1 MLELH
6 TITAHLV
13 APEHAASVIAPA
25 YDALTTQQREALA
38 ATGPD
43 TFLQALPSGRVDTHT
58 LEGNRRA
65 VARLL
70 RQGRFTERWS
80 ELLVVLELTDHGR
93 QLTAVVGDID
103 VAAYL
108 DGTIRPH
115 EHVRPDRV
123 AELSRYLDEVG
134 YASSPVCVLH
144 TPSPQL
150 DRLTRTVRLATPLV
164 DTALPDGGTVRLWP
178 VTDPVRAAELAYAA
192 RALTTLTIA
201 DGHHRAAA
209 VAHRL
214 GAGATHI
221 PPPGTRHRSSCE
233 PAPRSRR
240 VLTALVPGDELAVE
254 PFHRRIDGLG
264 DVTAEEVAAVL
275 AERGLRLEP
284 LPGPSVPERRGTV
297 HLVIAGSWWRLEVGD
312 RARPQPGGSLDASI
326 VEREVLAPLGTLA
339 PGPRPATVTPVPGP
353 VGLDALDR
361 PGAVGIVLLPATLAE
376 LLTVTGAGHVLPQ
389 KSTYLLPKLR
399 SGVLLVP
406 R

>member
-6 TITAHLV
+6 TITPHLV
-13 APEHAASVIAPA
+13 APEHAARVIAPA
-25 YDALTTQQREALA
+25 YDALTAQQREALA
-38 ATGPD
+38 ATSPD
-43 TFLQALPSGRVDTHT
+43 SFLQVLPSGRVDTPT
-58 LEGNRRA
+58 LQGNRRA

-70 RQGRFTERWS
+70 REGRFTGRWS
-80 ELLVVLELTDHGR
+80 EMLVVLELTDHGR
-93 QLTAVVGDID
+93 QLTAVVGDVD

-115 EHVRPDRV
+115 EHVRPERV

-144 TPSPQL
+144 TRSAEVEH
-150 DRLTRTVRLATPLV
+150 LTRTVRLATPLV
-164 DTALPDGGTVRLWP
+164 DASLPDGGTVRLWP
-178 VTDPVRAAELAYAA
+178 VTDPARRAELAVAA
-192 RALTTLTIA
+192 RSLGAPTIA

-209 VAHRL
+209 VAHRV
-214 GAGATHI
+214 GDAATRA
-221 PPPGTRHRSSCE
+221 PAPGTPHRSSSE
-233 PAPRSRR
+233 PPPPARR
-240 VLTALVPGDELAVE
+240 VLTALVAGEELAVE

-264 DVTAEEVAAVL
+264 DVTADEVAAVL

-284 LPGPSVPERRGTV
+284 LPGPSAPERHGTV
-297 HLVIAGSWWRLEVGD
+297 HLVVAGSWWRLEVGD
-312 RARPQPGGSLDASI
+312 RGRPQPGGSLDAAI

-339 PGPRPATVTPVPGP
+339 PGPEPAPVTPVPGP

-361 PGAVGIVLLPATLAE
+361 PGAVGIALLPATLAE
-376 LLTVTGAGHVLPQ
+376 LLAVTGAGHVLPQ
-389 KSTYLLPKLR
+389 KSTYLFPKLR

>member
-6 TITAHLV
+6 TITPHLV
-13 APEHAASVIAPA
+13 TAEHATRVIAPA
-25 YDALTTQQREALA
+25 YDALTAEQREALA
-38 ATGPD
+38 ASHPD
-43 TFLQALPSGRVDTHT
+43 SFLQALPSGRVDAST
-58 LEGNRRA
+58 LERNRGA

-123 AELSRYLDEVG
+123 AELTRYLDEVG

-144 TPSPQL
+144 ARSAEL
-150 DRLTRTVRLATPLV
+150 ERLTRSVRDAAPLV
-164 DTALPDGGTVRLWP
+164 DASLPDGSTVRLWP
-178 VTDPVRAAELAYAA
+178 VTDPSRSAELAVAA
-192 RALTTLTIA
+192 RSVGTPTIA

-209 VAHRL
+209 VARRV
-214 GAGATHI
+214 GAAATLAPGSDTPHSTGSE
-221 PPPGTRHRSSCE
+221 PPPQ
-233 PAPRSRR
+233 ARR
-240 VLTALVPGDELAVE
+240 VLTALVADDELTVE

-264 DVTAEEVAAVL
+264 EVTAGEVTAVL
-275 AERGLRLEP
+275 AERGLRLES
-284 LPGPSVPERRGTV
+284 LPGPGIPERRGTI
-297 HLVIAGSWWRLEVGD
+297 HLVVAGSWWRLEVGD
-312 RARPQPGGSLDASI
+312 RGRPHPGGSLDAAI
-326 VEREVLAPLGTLA
+326 VEREVLAPLRTLA
-339 PGPRPATVTPVPGP
+339 PGPAPAPITPIPGP
-353 VGLDALDR
+353 VGLAALDR
-361 PGAVGIVLLPATLAE
+361 PGAVGVALLPATLAE
-376 LLTVTGAGHVLPQ
+376 LLAVTRVGEVLPH

>member
-6 TITAHLV
+6 TINPHLV
-13 APEHAASVIAPA
+13 MPEHAARVIAPA
-25 YDALTTQQREALA
+25 YDALTSEQRQSLS
-38 ATGPD
+38 ATRPD
-43 TFLQALPSGRVDTHT
+43 SFLHALPSGRPDAST

-70 RQGRFTERWS
+70 REGRFTAAWS
-80 ELLVVLELTDHGR
+80 ELLIVLELTEHEQ
-93 QLTAVVGDID
+93 QLTAVIGDID

-134 YASSPVCVLH
+134 VASSPVCVLH
-144 TPSPQL
+144 ARSAELERATRAA
-150 DRLTRTVRLATPLV
+150 RLTPPLV

-178 VTDPVRAAELAYAA
+178 VTDPVRRAELAAAA
-192 RALTTLTIA
+192 RSVGTPTIA

-209 VAHRL
+209 VARRV
-214 GAGATHI
+214 GAAATRAT
-221 PPPGTRHRSSCE
+221 PPDAPDPPSSE
-233 PAPRSRR
+233 RPPEARR
-240 VLTALVPGDELAVE
+240 VLTALVADDELAVE

-264 DVTAEEVAAVL
+264 DVTAGEVAAVL
-275 AERGLRLEP
+275 AERGLRLER
-284 LPGPSVPERRGTV
+284 LPGPCAPERRGTV
-297 HLVIAGSWWRLEVGD
+297 HLVVAGSWWRLQLGD
-312 RARPQPGGSLDASI
+312 RGSPQPGGTLDAAI

-339 PGPRPATVTPVPGP
+339 SGPGPAPVTPVPGP

-361 PGAVGIVLLPATLAE
+361 PGAVGVALLPATMAE
-376 LLTVTGAGHVLPQ
+376 LLAVTGAGHVLPQ
-389 KSTYLLPKLR
+389 KSTYLRPKLR
-399 SGVLLVP
+399 SGILLVP

>member
-6 TITAHLV
+6 TITPHLV
-13 APEHAASVIAPA
+13 APEHATQVIAPA
-25 YDALTTQQREALA
+25 YDALTAEQREALA
-38 ATGPD
+38 ASCPD
-43 TFLQALPSGRVDTHT
+43 SFLQALPSGRVDAPM
-58 LEGNRRA
+58 LAGNRRA

-70 RQGRFTERWS
+70 REGRFTGRWS

-123 AELSRYLDEVG
+123 AELTRYLDDVG

-144 TPSPQL
+144 ARSIEL
-150 DRLTRTVRLATPLV
+150 ERLTRTVRDAAPLV
-164 DTALPDGGTVRLWP
+164 DASLPDSGTVRLWP
-178 VTDPVRAAELAYAA
+178 VTDPPRCAELAAAA
-192 RALTTLTIA
+192 RSVGTPTIA

-209 VAHRL
+209 VARRV
-214 GAGATHI
+214 GAAATRATAPGTPDDPSSE
-221 PPPGTRHRSSCE
+221 PPPE
-233 PAPRSRR
+233 ARR
-240 VLTALVPGDELAVE
+240 VLTALVADDELAVE

-264 DVTAEEVAAVL
+264 DVTAGEVAAVL
-275 AERGLRLEP
+275 AERGLRLQA
-284 LPGPSVPERRGTV
+284 LPGPCVPERPGTV
-297 HLVIAGSWWRLEVGD
+297 HLVVAGTWWRLEVGE
-312 RARPQPGGSLDASI
+312 RASPHPGGSLDAAI

-339 PGPRPATVTPVPGP
+339 PGPEPAPVTPVPGP
-353 VGLDALDR
+353 VGLGALDR
-361 PGAVGIVLLPATLAE
+361 PGAVGVVLLPVTVAE
-376 LLTVTGAGHVLPQ
+376 LLAVTGVGHVLPQ

>member
-6 TITAHLV
+6 TITPHLV
-13 APEHAASVIAPA
+13 APEHAAQVIAPA
-25 YDALTTQQREALA
+25 YDAVTAGQRQALA
-38 ATGPD
+38 ASNPD
-43 TFLQALPSGRVDTHT
+43 SFLRALPSDRVDGPV
-58 LEGNRRA
+58 LQDNRRA

-70 RQGRFTERWS
+70 AEGRFTGRWS
-80 ELLVVLELTDHGR
+80 EMLVVLELTDHGR

-103 VAAYL
+103 VAAYV

-144 TPSPQL
+144 ARSTDL
-150 DRLTRTVRLATPLV
+150 ERLTREVRAAAPLV
-164 DTALPDGGTVRLWP
+164 DTSLPDGGTVRLWP
-178 VTDPVRAAELAYAA
+178 VTDPVRCAGLAAAA
-192 RALTTLTIA
+192 RRVTAPTVA

-209 VAHRL
+209 VARRVGVAAARPPAEGTEP
-214 GAGATHI
+214 GAASG
-221 PPPGTRHRSSCE
+221 PPRGTG
-233 PAPRSRR
+233 R
-240 VLTALVPGDELAVE
+240 VLTALVAGEELTVE

-264 DVTAEEVAAVL
+264 AVTVDEVAAVL
-275 AERGLRLEP
+275 AERGLRLQP
-284 LPGPSVPERRGTV
+284 LPGPGTPDRRGTV
-297 HLVIAGSWWRLEVGD
+297 HLVVAGSWWRLDLGD
-312 RARPQPGGSLDASI
+312 RGSPRPGGSLDASI

-339 PGPRPATVTPVPGP
+339 PGPGPARVTPVPGP
-353 VGLDALDR
+353 LGLDALDR
-361 PGAVGIVLLPATLAE
+361 PGAVGVALLPVTLAE
-376 LLTVTGAGHVLPQ
+376 LLAVTGAGHVLPQ